1 MIYYFAIGFA
11 ILFIIFILNLVRKNK
26 LDEKYSILWLL
37 FGIIILIVACF
48 PNIIIEIAKILDV
61 FYPPILLLLFSII
74 ILGIYIIHVTIVIT
88 KQNKVIVKL
97 AQEISILKDSTKK

>member
-37 FGIIILIVACF
+37 FGIIIFIVAVF

-61 FYPPILLLLFSII
+61 FYPPILLLLFGII
-74 ILGIYIIHVTIVIT
+74 VVGIYIVHITIVIT
-88 KQNKVIVKL
+88 KQNKIIVKL
-97 AQEISILKDSTKK
+97 AQEISILKNSTKK